1 MCLPLE
7 AARPCC
13 QAGLRGLSA
22 ASLLPQPSRP
32 PGSSGAQVWAAG
44 PPSPQVS
51 SSEIEDEKE
60 ISWVTLITTVPV
72 GLASLNSLSSV

>member
-32 PGSSGAQVWAAG
+32 AWLWLSPGVGCR
-44 PPSPQVS
+44 PSFSPGVF
-51 SSEIEDEKE
+51 
-60 ISWVTLITTVPV
+60 LR
-72 GLASLNSLSSV
+72 N